1 MKKRVVA
8 VFMSAVF
15 ATGLIAGCSGSGGTN
30 GEETKGK
37 DKDITELSL
46 LVDTANASTAG
57 FEAVA
62 KLAEEK
68 LGIRVNVETRPGGT
82 EGDNIVKTRL
92 ASGDMAD
99 LCVYN
104 SGSLLNAIN
113 PKEYFIDISGEEF
126 ADRLD
131 DSYKEAVSVG
141 DGVYGVPY
149 QSSQA
154 EAVMYSKSMY
164 EKYKLDVPKTWDE
177 FMANCDVL
185 KEAGETAILGT
196 FGDAWTAQIPFLG
209 DAYNLITNAPDFA
222 EKFDAGEAKWATTPE
237 ALRSFEKLADTTPYY
252 NEDYLATTYDDG
264 CDMMA
269 NGEAGHWFILSK
281 ALTNIYDLYGDKVND
296 IGIFGVPGDDAANNG
311 ITLWYPVAIYGN
323 KNSEKQEAILDFM
336 EFYISDEALDAYTE
350 AALPAGPYC
359 VKGYDLPSESYD
371 AVAQDIQSYLDS
383 GKTAPALE
391 YISQVKGADCPTICQ
406 ELGSG
411 QTTAKEAAEKYDKDC
426 EKQATQLGLKW

>member
-15 ATGLIAGCSGSGGTN
+15 ATGLIAGCSGSGDTDGA
-30 GEETKGK
+30 EKK
-37 DKDITELSL
+37 DKDKDVTELSL

-68 LGIRVNVETRPGGT
+68 LGIKVNVETRPGGT

-141 DGVYGVPY
+141 DAVYGVPY

-154 EAVMYSKSMY
+154 EAIMYSKPMY
-164 EKYKLDVPKTWDE
+164 EKYGLDVPKTWDE
-177 FMANCDVL
+177 FLANCDVL

-209 DAYNLITNAPDFA
+209 DAYNLETNAPDFA

-296 IGIFGVPGDDAANNG
+296 IGIFGMPGDDAANNG

-359 VKGYDLPSESYD
+359 VKGYELPSESYD
-371 AVAQDIQSYLDS
+371 AVEQDIQSYLDS